1 MTPFSRLLKL
11 YISAGV
17 SDELSLLRRE
27 KRNSIMGFLPFR
39 RAARKTSDGGSA
51 SSWQKRA
58 RRRTPSR
65 CITIVWMWKPLLTSV
80 TLCGIP
86 SCERHW
92 AGVGGR
98 GKAAEQTSDVSSPF
112 FWASR
117 WATSSSR
124 ASADPRTYDEVS
136 NEDMQVCNVCPKPH
150 YSIVPQTNIPFNAL
164 MLSFK
169 VKRDCVS
176 VWVQLLRVVAVWT
189 QHPISV
195 TVTDAAQLYA
205 Y

>member
-17 SDELSLLRRE
+17 SDELSLLRQE
-27 KRNSIMGFLPFR
+27 KRNSVLGFLPFR
-39 RAARKTSDGGSA
+39 RAARKTSDGGLA

-65 CITIVWMWKPLLTSV
+65 CITTVWMWKPSLTSV

-92 AGVGGR
+92 AGAGGR
-98 GKAAEQTSDVSSPF
+98 SKATEQTSDVSSPF
-112 FWASR
+112 FWAFR

-124 ASADPRTYDEVS
+124 ASSDPRTYDEVS
-136 NEDMQVCNVCPKPH
+136 NEDMQVCSVCPKQH
-150 YSIVPQTNIPFNAL
+150 YSILPQTNIPFNAL
-164 MLSFK
+164 MLYFN
-169 VKRDCVS
+169 VKRGCVS

-189 QHPISV
+189 RHPISI
-195 TVTDAAQLYA
+195 TVTDAALLYA